1 MTLMDRDRC
10 TLGCGMGARAS
21 RAAVVLGITLLLA
34 LAASTSAP
42 ASTKAIPPKQWT
54 TNFCGSIG
62 SWITQIRARTAIYN
76 TSIAAWRKTGNGKIS
91 KIRGILVVYVG
102 DTSKLTD
109 TMISK
114 VKDAGPPA
122 VTNGAK
128 TQAQVNAALG
138 QVAAIFHK
146 ALTRAKALPK
156 SNAIL
161 FARQAA
167 SLAATIDSGVAAI
180 GPAFAAIGK
189 SAAPALT
196 RAGRT
201 TRACQT
207 LG

>member
-1 MTLMDRDRC
+1 
-10 TLGCGMGARAS
+10 MGAWSS
-21 RAAVVLGITLLLA
+21 RAAVLLGIALLLA

-42 ASTKAIPPKQWT
+42 ASTAAIPAKRWT
-54 TNFCGSIG
+54 ANFCGSIG
-62 SWITQIRARTAIYN
+62 SWITQIRARTATYN
-76 TSIAAWRKTGNGKIS
+76 TSITAWKKTGNGKIS

-102 DTSKLTD
+102 DTSTLTD

-122 VTNGAK
+122 VANGAK

-138 QVAAIFHK
+138 QVSAIFHK
-146 ALTRAKALPK
+146 ALTQARALPK

-161 FARQAA
+161 FAQKAEV
-167 SLAATIDSGVAAI
+167 LAATINSGVAAI

-189 SAAPALT
+189 TAAPALT

-201 TRACQT
+201 TAACQN